1 MGHGM
6 QLVFQHDIAVE
17 PKSLVNAMVGPGF
30 EKDLDG
36 FFVCVYRQPFGNGV
50 DEEMGAVRF
59 G

>member
-1 MGHGM
+1 M